1 MSDPAPSLVSWPPSW
16 HYLAGAPAAA
26 GDYRRRPEDFQV
38 EEVLDF
44 VPEGQGEHLW
54 LWLEKRGM
62 TTPDLA
68 RLLARAVDIPVRDVG
83 FSGLKDRDA
92 VTRQWFSL
100 ALPGREAPPGWEAG
114 LVERGVT
121 CLQAVRHPR
130 KLKRGVHRANRFR
143 LKIGGEAMVSPATRE
158 RWDRLVQLGVPNY
171 FGPQRFGPEGRNLH
185 RARQLLAR
193 GWRKRQDPHGLLLST
208 ARSYLFNSVL
218 SARVADGTWCVP
230 QPGDVLNLEGTAS
243 RFAATEIDDSLLA
256 RAEAGDLHPTGPLW
270 GRGRLESSGEVA
282 ERETRIAA
290 GCPDLAD
297 GLVQAGASHERRPLR
312 LRLKEPEWR
321 TEGDAAWLS
330 FSLPRGAFATSV
342 LRELFRHPTLV

>member
-1 MSDPAPSLVSWPPSW
+1 M
-16 HYLAGAPAAA
+16 
-26 GDYRRRPEDFQV
+26 
-38 EEVLDF
+38 
-44 VPEGQGEHLW
+44 
-54 LWLEKRGM
+54 
-62 TTPDLA
+62 
-68 RLLARAVDIPVRDVG
+68 
-83 FSGLKDRDA
+83 
-92 VTRQWFSL
+92 
-100 ALPGREAPPGWEAG
+100 
-114 LVERGVT
+114 
-121 CLQAVRHPR
+121 
-130 KLKRGVHRANRFR
+130 
-143 LKIGGEAMVSPATRE
+143 
-158 RWDRLVQLGVPNY
+158 
-171 FGPQRFGPEGRNLH
+171 
-185 RARQLLAR
+185 
-193 GWRKRQDPHGLLLST
+193 LST